1 MDIHELKSIAES
13 LEIALLERLANREII
28 NYAAQITTDGEI
40 NVWYSLNRPIEH
52 IKIDLK
58 IASKMK

>member
-1 MDIHELKSIAES
+1 MDIHELKNIAES
-13 LEIALLERLANREII
+13 LETALLERLANKEII

-40 NVWYSLNRPIEH
+40 DIWYLLNRPIEH

>member
-1 MDIHELKSIAES
+1 MDIHELKDIAES
-13 LEIALLERLANREII
+13 LETALLERIANKEIT
-28 NYAAQITTDGEI
+28 NYEI
-40 NVWYSLNRPIEH
+40 QMTMDDEIDVYYLLNRPIEH

>member
-13 LEIALLERLANREII
+13 LETALLERLANREII

-40 NVWYSLNRPIEH
+40 NVWYFLNRPIEH

-58 IASKMK
+58 IAPKMK